1 METMTGRRLPEQFRA
16 AMNTAKNLDFFESS
30 VIEKNDRVRGRYP
43 DLAQKWTLSVYTYTF
58 LLNEQALKISFI
70 YVGFSKTET
79 IYVIFY

>member
-58 LLNEQALKISFI
+58 F
-70 YVGFSKTET
+70 
-79 IYVIFY
+79 